1 MKAHRSPSP
10 VATRRAK
17 EVHRELRIACIE
29 EIDPELIAAH
39 YGAITR
45 YRPLR
50 HEEGHL
56 IQSLRKGVITINERW
71 LEHPRAK
78 WLVAHEL
85 GHFLLHPQVDQY
97 RACTLGDLHDY
108 RSSGR
113 EPEANLFAAEFLM
126 PERMFKDECD
136 RNRPCLDDVLELA
149 DRYGTSLLSTA
160 IRFTK
165 FSPERCAAVV
175 SRDRRVAWAS
185 RSADWRY
192 FIPKDQLLTTA
203 TYAGDLHAGRDIPSR
218 PQRVEARA
226 WSDATW
232 IGDQDVFEHTML
244 LGGTGIVLTML
255 WEPSE

>member
-1 MKAHRSPSP
+1 MRPSRSPSP
-10 VATRRAK
+10 AATRQAK
-17 EVHRELRIACIE
+17 EVHRELQIASIE
-29 EIDPELIAAH
+29 EIDAELIAAY

-50 HEEGHL
+50 HEEGHPN
-56 IQSLRKGVITINERW
+56 QSRHHGVITINERW

-78 WLVAHEL
+78 WLVSHEL
-85 GHFLLHPQVDQY
+85 GHFLLHPEVDQY

-108 RSSGR
+108 RHSGR
-113 EPEANLFAAEFLM
+113 EPEANRFAAELLM
-126 PERMFKDECD
+126 PERFFKDDCD
-136 RNRPCLDDVLELA
+136 RDRPCLDDIIELA

-175 SRDRRVAWAS
+175 SRDGRVTRVS

-192 FIPKDQLLTTA
+192 FIPDEHHLTNA
-203 TYAGDLHAGRDIPSR
+203 TYAGDLHAGRNIPSR

-244 LGGTGIVLTML
+244 LGGTGMVLTML
-255 WEPSE
+255 WEPFE